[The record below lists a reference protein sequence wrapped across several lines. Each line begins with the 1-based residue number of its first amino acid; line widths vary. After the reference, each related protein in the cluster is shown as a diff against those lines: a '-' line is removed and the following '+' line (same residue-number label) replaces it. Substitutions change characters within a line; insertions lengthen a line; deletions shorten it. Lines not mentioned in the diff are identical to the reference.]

1 MAQMVARCVWDAEAA
16 GSSPATPTSLS
27 PHYVIVV
34 RYVFNR
40 MTRRT
45 EKPIEQLSGVGVIR
59 QEVNWIADVRY
70 QVTLT
75 AKLLEKSTA
84 EDVHGFTTTGF
95 LTVVGG
101 EADLGRLSGL
111 ELHLD
116 TSRWM
121 SIFILK
127 GDPASGSW
135 HFTLGTG
142 GAGGF

>member
-1 MAQMVARCVWDAEAA
+1 
-16 GSSPATPTSLS
+16 
-27 PHYVIVV
+27 
-34 RYVFNR
+34 

-45 EKPIEQLSGVGVIR
+45 EKPIEELSGVGVIR
-59 QEVNWIADVRY
+59 QEEKWIADVRY

-75 AKLLEKSTA
+75 AKRVEKSTA
-84 EDVHGFTTTGF
+84 ADAQGFTTTGF
-95 LTVVGG
+95 LTVVSG

-116 TSRWM
+116 PSRWM
-121 SIFILK
+121 SIFVLK